1 MIQYAVMGDP
11 ISHSKS
17 PQIHSLFA
25 QQTGED
31 LHYDK
36 LQISADDF
44 AAEVAR
50 FFGRGGGGLNITVPH
65 KEAAFALANYAS
77 PRASLARAANT
88 LGRDPEGGIWAD
100 NTDGVGLVRDL
111 TRNNQ
116 VSLNGQHILMLGA
129 GGAARGVLT
138 ELIHCA
144 PASITIMN
152 RTRSRAE
159 ALRDDLSAE
168 GMMYVRAMN
177 ESGGPCY
184 DLVINATSSSLKNE
198 GLQLDVAL
206 FAANFVA
213 YDMMYAPEKTPF
225 LRWAIAAGAAV
236 AMDGLGML
244 VEQAAES
251 FELWRGKR
259 PETKRVID
267 QIRNSL

>member
-31 LHYDK
+31 LHYEK
-36 LQISADDF
+36 LQISVDNF
-44 AAEVAR
+44 AAEVAG

-65 KEAAFALANYAS
+65 KEAAFALADYAS

-111 TRNNQ
+111 TSNNQ
-116 VSLNGQHILMLGA
+116 LSLDGQHVLMIGA

-159 ALRDDLSAE
+159 GLRDDFSAE
-168 GMMYVRAMN
+168 GVMYVRAMN

-184 DLVINATSSSLKNE
+184 DLVINATSMSLKNE
-198 GLQLDVAL
+198 DLQLDAAL
-206 FAANFVA
+206 FAANFIA
-213 YDMMYAPEKTPF
+213 YDMMYGPDKTQF
-225 LRWAIAAGAAV
+225 VRWATAAGAA
-236 AMDGLGML
+236 AALDGLGML

-251 FELWRGKR
+251 FALWRGKR

-267 QIRNSL
+267 QIRKSL